1 MFVHAPA
8 QMEPYIIAA
17 FSSFLMALNL
27 SLIFWKQEFCR
38 IFYLV
43 MLLSNMLEDRKKNGL
58 KDYMRCRTDFFHDL
72 ALQKISSSPE
82 KASRVFLTKSCSFSS
97 FP

>member
-1 MFVHAPA
+1 
-8 QMEPYIIAA
+8 
-17 FSSFLMALNL
+17 MALNL

-72 ALQKISSSPE
+72 ALQKNFLQPRKGFQGISDQ
-82 KASRVFLTKSCSFSS
+82 VMFF
-97 FP
+97 